1 MVFCGMK
8 GMLLLEHV
16 PLFSAVV
23 LATALLNTFVLQNAS
38 LRKYNMYVCVCA
50 RAARACRR
58 P

>member
-1 MVFCGMK
+1 MK